1 MKKLYKLL
9 FVIIIATTANAQQTP
24 LYSNYIFTPYI
35 FNPAM
40 SGYSGVT
47 EIVAVHKRQW
57 TGVEGAPNTSAL
69 AINGDL
75 NEMKFG
81 WSVYGYNDQ
90 TDIVNRS
97 AFYGSYAYHLRFTEK
112 NSLSFGLAAGYLNN
126 SIDQSAINGDNGDP
140 IIGANLNNSGQ
151 FDLNFGLTLKL
162 GDFLLGASAPQ
173 LLAPKINYS
182 GNRDNNQVFYQ
193 MLRHYVVH
201 TQYDVRLQND
211 KMTLSPFVVM
221 RAADDVQPQVDAGLM
236 FNMPDY
242 FFVGAAYRSNYAVTA
257 NVGVHFTENLTFG
270 YAYDFSTSEFASS
283 LGSSHEIM
291 LRYRFGSSKK
301 DKRLENEIK
310 KLKDKQNRS
319 SQQTEEMINERL
331 DEFKDEIRRDNAKT
345 QEEQKKEIIN
355 EVMVLYDP
363 NNPENAN
370 RNQNTN
376 QNNTNTNQPNNNGGT
391 GVVPNTNNNGGN
403 TNTVPSNTNSSIKGF
418 DNSAYPANV
427 QPGSRGYYV
436 TAGVFGSQNNARK
449 LMRKLQD
456 QNIDVNMF
464 QDAGNSMYY
473 VFVMKF
479 NTYEQARQAKDSNLN
494 GQYNG
499 KLWIKVVE

>member
-1 MKKLYKLL
+1 MRKLYKLL
-9 FVIIIATTANAQQTP
+9 AVILIATSANAQQLP
-24 LYSNYIFTPYI
+24 LYSTYFFTPYI

-40 SGYSGVT
+40 SGYNGVT
-47 EIVAVHKRQW
+47 EIVAMHKRQW
-57 TGVEGAPNTSAL
+57 TGVQGAPNTSAL

-90 TDIVNRS
+90 TDIVNRT

-112 NSLSFGLAAGYLNN
+112 NSLSFGLSAGYLNN
-126 SIDQSAINGDNGDP
+126 SIDQSAINGDDGDP
-140 IIGANLNNSGQ
+140 VIGANLNNSGQ
-151 FDLNFGLTLKL
+151 FDINFGLALKL
-162 GDFLLGASAPQ
+162 GDFLLGASVPQ
-173 LLAPKINYS
+173 LLAPKIKFS
-182 GNRDNNQVFYQ
+182 GNDENNQVFYQ
-193 MLRHYVVH
+193 MLRHYVIH

-211 KMTLSPFVVM
+211 KMILSPYIVM

-257 NVGVHFTENLTFG
+257 NVGVHMTENISLG

-283 LGSSHEIM
+283 LGGSHELM
-291 LRYRFGSSKK
+291 LRWRFGSSKK

-310 KLKDKQNRS
+310 KLKDKQNRQS
-319 SQQTEEMINERL
+319 EQTEEIVNERL
-331 DEFKDEIRRDNAKT
+331 DEFKDEIRRENAKT
-345 QEEQKKEIIN
+345 KEEQKKEIIN
-355 EVMVLYDP
+355 EIMVLYDP
-363 NNPENAN
+363 NDPNNQN
-370 RNQNTN
+370 RNQNQNTN
-376 QNNTNTNQPNNNGGT
+376 QNNQPNNNGNV
-391 GVVPNTNNNGGN
+391 VVPTTNNNN
-403 TNTVPSNTNSSIKGF
+403 NRNQVPSNTNSNIKGY
-418 DNSAYPANV
+418 DNSSYPANV
-427 QPGSRGYYV
+427 QAGSRGYYV

-449 LMRKLQD
+449 LMRRLQD
-456 QNIDVNMF
+456 QNIDVSMF
-464 QDAGNSMYY
+464 QDSGNGMYY

-479 NTYEQARQAKDSNLN
+479 NSYEQARQAKDSGLN

>member
-9 FVIIIATTANAQQTP
+9 AIIIIATSANAQQIP
-24 LYSNYIFTPYI
+24 LYSNYFFTPYI

-47 EIVAVHKRQW
+47 EIVAMHKRQW
-57 TGVEGAPNTSAL
+57 TGVQGAPNTSAL

-90 TDIVNRS
+90 TDIVNRT

-112 NSLSFGLAAGYLNN
+112 NALSFGLSAGYLKN
-126 SIDQSAINGDNGDP
+126 SINQSAINGDDGDP
-140 IIGANLNNSGQ
+140 LIGTNLNNNGQ
-151 FDLNFGLTLKL
+151 FDLNFGLALKL
-162 GDFLLGASAPQ
+162 GDFLLGASVPQ
-173 LLAPKINYS
+173 LLAPQINYS
-182 GNRDNNQVFYQ
+182 GNDENNQVFYK

-211 KMTLSPFVVM
+211 KMILSPFIVM
-221 RAADDVQPQVDAGLM
+221 RAADNVQPQVDAGLM

-242 FFVGAAYRSNYAVTA
+242 FFLGAAYRSNYAVTA
-257 NVGVHFTENLTFG
+257 NVGVHMTENLTLG

-283 LGSSHEIM
+283 LGSSHEFM
-291 LRYRFGSSKK
+291 LRWRFGSSKK

-310 KLKDKQNRS
+310 KLKDKQNRQ
-319 SQQTEEMINERL
+319 SQQSEDIVNERL
-331 DEFKDEIRRDNAKT
+331 DEFKDEIRRENAKT
-345 QEEQKKEIIN
+345 KEEQKKEIIN
-355 EVMVLYDP
+355 EIMVLYDP
-363 NNPENAN
+363 NDPNNQNPNQNQNSN
-370 RNQNTN
+370 RN
-376 QNNTNTNQPNNNGGT
+376 NQPNNTGNGG
-391 GVVPNTNNNGGN
+391 VPTTN
-403 TNTVPSNTNSSIKGF
+403 NTNSGNTVSSNTSSNIKGY
-418 DNSAYPANV
+418 DNSSYPANV

-436 TAGVFGSQNNARK
+436 TAGVFGNQNNARK
-449 LMRKLQD
+449 LMRKLQN
-456 QNIDVNMF
+456 QNVDVNMF

-479 NTYEQARQAKDSNLN
+479 SSYEQARQAKDSSLN
-494 GQYNG
+494 GQYSGN
-499 KLWIKVVE
+499 LWIKVVE